1 MRKRRIH
8 KLQDDICPLH
18 GDMGLLPG
26 NWLAW
31 QIWSRYDFFQI
42 QPIPGQKPYVRLDYA
57 ALQAIFEI
65 ELIEV
70 EDQAECLEKLQL
82 IFDEHVKQH

>member
-1 MRKRRIH
+1 
-8 KLQDDICPLH
+8 
-18 GDMGLLPG
+18 MGLLPG

-31 QIWSRYDFFQI
+31 RIWNNYDILQI
-42 QPIPGQKPYVRLDYA
+42 QPIPGQKPHVRLDYT

-65 ELIEV
+65 EQIEI

-82 IFDEHVKQH
+82 IFDEWMKS